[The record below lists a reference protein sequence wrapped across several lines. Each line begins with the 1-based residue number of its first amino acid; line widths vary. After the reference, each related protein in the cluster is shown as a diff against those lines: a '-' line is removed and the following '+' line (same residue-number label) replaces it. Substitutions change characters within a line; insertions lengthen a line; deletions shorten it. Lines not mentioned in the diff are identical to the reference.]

1 MSIEG
6 VVAHAEGDLDTD
18 TGVGAGKLAL
28 WMFLASEVMF
38 FAGLICSYIVLR
50 YGLGDQWPDPT
61 TKLNIWL
68 TAFNTFILICSSM
81 TMVKS
86 LAAAHRNDKAGVNLW
101 LGCTILFGMFFLS
114 VQAYEYN
121 ALFAGHAASG
131 GHPALPPLTPWGT
144 LFGAC
149 FYSMTGFHGAHVTG
163 GVVWLLCIFYQ
174 AVVNKKY
181 DSHHFI
187 EIELAGLYWHFV
199 DLVWI
204 ILFTIVYL
212 I

>member
-1 MSIEG
+1 VTNESVLER
-6 VVAHAEGDLDTD
+6 AEDYDID
-18 TGVGAGKLAL
+18 TGVGSGKLAVWL
-28 WMFLASEVMF
+28 FLASEVMF

-50 YGLGDQWPDPT
+50 WGLGDQWPDPG
-61 TKLNIWL
+61 KLLAINL
-68 TAFNTFILICSSM
+68 TAFNTFILICSSV
-81 TMVKS
+81 TMVKALS
-86 LAAAHRNDKAGVNLW
+86 AAHRNNSGGVIFY

-114 VQAYEYN
+114 VQAYEYYH
-121 ALFAGHAASG
+121 LFH
-131 GHPALPPLTPWGT
+131 GHPGELAPLTPWGT

-149 FYSMTGFHGAHVTG
+149 FYSMTGFHGAHVSG

-174 AVVNKKY
+174 AVVHRKY
-181 DSHHFI
+181 DSHNFI
-187 EIELAGLYWHFV
+187 AIELAGLYWHFV

>member
-18 TGVGAGKLAL
+18 TGVSSGKLAL
-28 WMFLASEVMF
+28 WLFLASEVMF
-38 FAGLICSYIVLR
+38 FSGLICSYIVLR

-61 TKLNIWL
+61 KKLNIWL

-86 LAAAHRNDKAGVNLW
+86 LAAAHRNDRAGINVW

-121 ALFAGHAASG
+121 SLFHGHD
-131 GHPALPPLTPWGT
+131 GHPPLTPWGT
-144 LFGAC
+144 LFGGC

-174 AVVNKKY
+174 AVVNKAY
-181 DSHHFI
+181 DSNNYSP
-187 EIELAGLYWHFV
+187 IELAGLYWHFV